1 MMTFSEVIVSS
12 SEKKYIFYISSISIA
27 VNNWHMCPDEG
38 KLGAICFRRPRRWN
52 NFARDVTREIFSSR
66 AHTLTQEQNMIHV
79 HEKRYYVDLVLNRR
93 NNNIRRKMTQQVCK
107 ILFLQSKLSGL
118 KAPGFILPNWFFTR
132 GLWQHHNWTFPEGDI
147 SRRKSNNVHC
157 QFVTN
162 SIWCGGLNTFQ
173 KKQPFCWSCRFRTP
187 DRFPFM
193 KKGRFCLLWPLQ
205 PPPICVFCQKPKKL
219 RTNRPL
225 KAGRGDTSL
234 KKWM

>member
-52 NFARDVTREIFSSR
+52 NFVRDVTREIFSSR

-118 KAPGFILPNWFFTR
+118 KAPGLILLNWFFTR
-132 GLWQHHNWTFPEGDI
+132 RLWQHHNWTSPEGDI
-147 SRRKSNNVHC
+147 SKKIPTSCFVNSSPTLSDAEVWTLSRKKNNL
-157 QFVTN
+157 FVDLAEL
-162 SIWCGGLNTFQ
+162 GLPIDFPSW
-173 KKQPFCWSCRFRTP
+173 KKADFVYFDPF
-187 DRFPFM
+187 
-193 KKGRFCLLWPLQ
+193 
-205 PPPICVFCQKPKKL
+205 
-219 RTNRPL
+219 NHHH
-225 KAGRGDTSL
+225 
-234 KKWM
+234 

>member
-38 KLGAICFRRPRRWN
+38 KLGAICFRRPQRWN
-52 NFARDVTREIFSSR
+52 NFVRDVTREIFSSR

-118 KAPGFILPNWFFTR
+118 KAPGFILLNWFFTR
-132 GLWQHHNWTFPEGDI
+132 RHWQPHNWTFPGG
-147 SRRKSNNVHC
+147 RRFKTFSDNVYC

-162 SIWCGGLNTFQ
+162 SFWCGGLNTFL
-173 KKQPFCWSCRFRTP
+173 KKPFCWSCRSQVP
-187 DRFPFM
+187 DRFSCHE
-193 KKGRFCLLWPLQ
+193 KRQILSTWPLQ
-205 PPPICVFCQKPKKL
+205 PPPISVFCQKPKNWEK
-219 RTNRPL
+219 
-225 KAGRGDTSL
+225 
-234 KKWM
+234 

>member
-52 NFARDVTREIFSSR
+52 NFVRDVTREIFSSR

-118 KAPGFILPNWFFTR
+118 KAPGFILLNWFFTR
-132 GLWQHHNWTFPEGDI
+132 RLWQHHNWTSPEGDI
-147 SRRKSNNVHC
+147 SKKIPTSC
-157 QFVTN
+157 FVN
-162 SIWCGGLNTFQ
+162 SSPTLSDAEVWTLSR
-173 KKQPFCWSCRFRTP
+173 KKQPFCWSCRTRAP

-193 KKGRFCLLWPLQ
+193 KKGGFCLLWPLQ
-205 PPPICVFCQKPKKL
+205 PPPLVFYVKNQKKWEQIGL
-219 RTNRPL
+219 YG
-225 KAGRGDTSL
+225 GRGITS
-234 KKWM
+234 